1 MIELI
6 LLVIILSVYA
16 FTAVKN
22 PTNFLILYLLST
34 TRFLGFLDLEYMSS
48 TITGYGFFFFSINL
62 IALFASFVEK
72 GVIPLKQN
80 QNSKKILFL
89 FFIIFCHGVI
99 YPWINGYSNIMLSI
113 VSGKHFYF
121 YFVFFYLHKK
131 KGLINKRKLKQLIKF
146 IGFYLSGILALHT
159 ISSLSPP
166 FYEQKVDQNFI
177 SNENLEVY
185 SLTYISLSVFI
196 YLNDLFK
203 YRITT
208 SRLLLI
214 LTFLIIGL
222 FLGGHTSIFVTTIFG
237 IFMSFLIIK
246 FPSLLSRKNV
256 LLLAPLCITI
266 FFLLYNNL
274 NEIFYIL
281 TNNDNFSGSIN
292 SRAIYNVFRIDAIND
307 NPLFGYGFIHPNAAL
322 MSIINIDVFNIYES
336 ELNVIDAGYIDL
348 FIKFGYVGGILYL
361 SLLIYYIR
369 KLGSNNLISFHSRVV
384 FILFMFQ
391 YFIVSITWSVFTYSF
406 GITPLVISLFLL
418 ERES

>member
-16 FTAVKN
+16 FTAVTN
-22 PTNFLILYLLST
+22 PTNFLILYVLST
-34 TRFLGFLDLEYMSS
+34 TRFLGFLDLEYISS
-48 TITGYGFFFFSINL
+48 TITGYAFFFFSINF

-72 GVIPLKQN
+72 GVIPLRQDR
-80 QNSKKILFL
+80 NSQKILFL

-99 YPWINGYSNIMLSI
+99 YPWVNGYSNLMLSI
-113 VSGKHFYF
+113 ISGKHLYF
-121 YFVFFYLHKK
+121 YFMLFYLHKK
-131 KGLINKRKLKQLIKF
+131 KNLLNKRKLEQLLKL
-146 IGFYLSGILALHT
+146 IGFYLSGILVLYS
-159 ISSLSPP
+159 ISSISPP
-166 FYEQKVDQNFI
+166 FYEQKIDQNFI
-177 SNENLEVY
+177 SNEMLEVY

-196 YLNDLFK
+196 YLNNHFK
-203 YRITT
+203 RRITN

-214 LTFLIIGL
+214 LTILLIGL

-266 FFLLYNNL
+266 FFLLYSNL
-274 NEIFYIL
+274 NEIIYSL
-281 TNNDNFSGSIN
+281 TNNDNFSGAIN
-292 SRAIYNVFRIDAIND
+292 SRAIYNVFRVDAIND
-307 NPLFGYGFIHPNAAL
+307 NPLFGYGFIHSNAAL
-322 MSIINIDVFNIYES
+322 MSAINIDVLNIYES

-391 YFIVSITWSVFTYSF
+391 YFIVSITWSVLTYSF

-418 ERES
+418 DGES